1 MYNARSF
8 EDAFFHINKK
18 LFIEIEG
25 TDVEGKIKKCVERYQ
40 GLKKVELF
48 FDNTKDS
55 FDLAENCV
63 SKKPSLAMDILWNS
77 KSDNKKDFIN
87 WQVPQYIRE
96 GLEWLQ
102 KD

>member
-1 MYNARSF
+1 M
-8 EDAFFHINKK
+8 
-18 LFIEIEG
+18 IEITIG
-25 TDVEGKIKKCVERYQ
+25 
-40 GLKKVELF
+40 
-48 FDNTKDS
+48 NTKDS

>member
-40 GLKKVELF
+40 GLKKSGAIF
-48 FDNTKDS
+48 
-55 FDLAENCV
+55 
-63 SKKPSLAMDILWNS
+63 
-77 KSDNKKDFIN
+77 
-87 WQVPQYIRE
+87 
-96 GLEWLQ
+96 
-102 KD
+102 